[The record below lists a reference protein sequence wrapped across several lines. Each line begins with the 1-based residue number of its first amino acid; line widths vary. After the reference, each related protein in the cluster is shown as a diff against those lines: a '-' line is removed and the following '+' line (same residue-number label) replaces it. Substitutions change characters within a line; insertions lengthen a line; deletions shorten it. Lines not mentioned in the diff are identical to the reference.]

1 MPKYVVLCNYTEQGI
16 RHVKDGPQR
25 VRGISSAF
33 DAAGAKVEAWY
44 LTMGAYDIVAVLDIP
59 DDETAARL
67 LLAMGAQGNVR
78 SQTLRA
84 FPLEEFE
91 QIVAK
96 LP

>member
-1 MPKYVVLCNYTEQGI
+1 MARYIVLCNYTDQGI
-16 RHVKDGPQR
+16 RNVKGGPSR
-25 VRGISSAF
+25 VRDSVSA
-33 DAAGAKVEAWY
+33 AEATGVKIEAWY
-44 LTMGAYDIVAVLDIP
+44 LTMGAYDIVAIADVP
-59 DDETAARL
+59 DDEAMASFL
-67 LLAMGAQGNVR
+67 LSLGAQGNVR